1 MSKTTTSSSEQTA
14 RNRLA
19 TLAAH
24 LLPSDAASA
33 TAILRPHRLSA
44 PAGSSPPVNL
54 KGTVTVV
61 DERTGKKY
69 QIEVTPDGTVRASD
83 FKKVLLML
91 IPLPFSIW

>member
-1 MSKTTTSSSEQTA
+1 M
-14 RNRLA
+14 A

-24 LLPSDAASA
+24 LLPSDATSA
-33 TAILRPHRLSA
+33 AAILHPHRLSA
-44 PAGSSPPVNL
+44 PTGDLPPANL
-54 KGTVTVV
+54 KGTLTVV